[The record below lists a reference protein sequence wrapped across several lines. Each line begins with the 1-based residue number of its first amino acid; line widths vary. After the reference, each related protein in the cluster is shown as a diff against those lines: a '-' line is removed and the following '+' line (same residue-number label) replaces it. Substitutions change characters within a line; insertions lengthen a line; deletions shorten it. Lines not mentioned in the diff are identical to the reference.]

1 MKLFDFFR
9 KKALQEPGEQE
20 QWSISE
26 FPNEQIARNAALL
39 ELSGKLSGYMDDIV
53 AEVNE
58 ALQQPE
64 MYVDKWQDRLDERGI
79 TEPIEELA
87 WIALVDALIEEQL
100 AREIDWKTDG
110 ETIIYVIDNLLNRKK
125 LLDYRINWSEY
136 IEEER
141 LTTYEILCTA
151 RSVLQEHDLAL
162 GCLDIE
168 SDCYVLITVP
178 IQDMEALITL
188 AGKAGYRIGE
198 FIHE

>member
-1 MKLFDFFR
+1 
-9 KKALQEPGEQE
+9 
-20 QWSISE
+20 
-26 FPNEQIARNAALL
+26 
-39 ELSGKLSGYMDDIV
+39 MDDIV